1 MPKLASAVL
10 AFFLSASAL
19 NAQAKLADTTAYTT
33 AAVSLRARPDPGAR
47 SVARLAGETPVRF
60 SSCQNGWCQIAVNG
74 LSGYLPR
81 LSLSLQ
87 PNGAFVQGAGYTNSR
102 GQKVQS
108 PTRTADNQPPAG
120 ATAQCRDGTFSF
132 SQSRRGT
139 CSHHGG
145 VARWLQ

>member
-1 MPKLASAVL
+1 MRRFLTAALAVC
-10 AFFLSASAL
+10 LSASAL
-19 NAQAKLADTTAYTT
+19 AAQAQLADTTGYTK
-33 AAVSLRARPDPGAR
+33 AAVSLRARPDPSAR

-87 PNGAFVQGAGYTNSR
+87 PNGSFAQGGGYTNSK
-102 GQKVQS
+102 GQKVPS

-145 VARWLQ
+145 VARWL

>member
-1 MPKLASAVL
+1 MPKLASIVL
-10 AFFLSASAL
+10 AVCLSASAL
-19 NAQAKLADTTAYTT
+19 AAQAKLADTTGYTT
-33 AAVSLRARPDPGAR
+33 AAVSLRALPDPAAR

-87 PNGAFVQGAGYTNSR
+87 PNGSFDEGGGYTNSQGNR
-102 GQKVQS
+102 VRS
-108 PTRTADNQPPAG
+108 PTRTPDNQPPAG

-145 VARWLQ
+145 VAKWLN